1 MSLCSLKECSSWSSL
16 LPPSRAQRRLPRS
29 VPYVWWAKKNSWM
42 AIGPFW
48 EWVWSI
54 RGRVGTFSHFWHLL
68 SEKLEI
74 QREII
79 KKKLWDGEAF
89 IAKVRGALILGDLK
103 FNQYCFWYLFGPY
116 LRHAEV
122 RAFLFLKGT
131 YDVSQTISTFCVWFM
146 MLELKLMQFAFAV
159 YLSFVTTKLFKWLN
173 VAKTKIFIRKYFWI
187 LAGDERAEGLAI
199 VNTYVLQLVEK

>member
-1 MSLCSLKECSSWSSL
+1 MLKLVIIAAAIQSPEE
-16 LPPSRAQRRLPRS
+16 LPRS

-79 KKKLWDGEAF
+79 KKNFGMEKHSLPRWGGINFGWLEIQSILF
-89 IAKVRGALILGDLK
+89 LILFRTVSAPRRGK
-103 FNQYCFWYLFGPY
+103 
-116 LRHAEV
+116 
-122 RAFLFLKGT
+122 AFLFLKGT

-159 YLSFVTTKLFKWLN
+159 YLSFVTTKLFEWLN
-173 VAKTKIFIRKYFWI
+173 VAKTKISIRKCFWI
-187 LAGDERAEGLAI
+187 LVCDERPCHCKYLHM
-199 VNTYVLQLVEK
+199 YVLQLVEK